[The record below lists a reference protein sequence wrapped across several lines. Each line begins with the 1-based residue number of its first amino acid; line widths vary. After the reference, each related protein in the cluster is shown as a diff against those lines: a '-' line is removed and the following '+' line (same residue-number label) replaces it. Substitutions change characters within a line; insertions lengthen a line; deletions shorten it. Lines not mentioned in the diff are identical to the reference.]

1 MKKILFPVWALL
13 VLMAT
18 ACSPVEAPREDH
30 AHDQA
35 MVEEHEHEEVHDHGE
50 ELIGQVQLNNGE
62 TWEANAETTQ
72 GIEAMASIAAGY
84 DATTGDGVVLKEELE
99 AEFREIFAKCT
110 MTGEAHDQLHNYL
123 FPLKK
128 MLDGLGEDP
137 EEAQMADL
145 REYLDTY
152 TNYFH

>member
-1 MKKILFPVWALL
+1 MKKTSFPVLALF

-18 ACSPVEAPREDH
+18 GCSPVEAPHGDH
-30 AHDQA
+30 AHDHAA
-35 MVEEHEHEEVHDHGE
+35 MEHEHDEDHEQAEEEV
-50 ELIGQVQLNNGE
+50 GQVQLNNGE

-84 DATTGDGVVLKEELE
+84 DAATGDGIVLKEELTT
-99 AEFREIFAKCT
+99 EFQEIFAKCT

-123 FPLKK
+123 LPLKK
-128 MLDGLGEDP
+128 KLDGLGEEPTED
-137 EEAQMADL
+137 QMDDL